1 MHVGKPMRSN
11 WLDLRACA
19 FAFAGFCVLG
29 AWFGMAG
36 GDDRITGGLFIAALA
51 TVVLGAMWNGYLF
64 AAGTKERRE
73 RRREVEGKCPTCG
86 YDLRENQSGICPE
99 CGTRIWD

>member
-1 MHVGKPMRSN
+1 MRSN